1 MLSIKDLHIEVN
13 GTQIL
18 AGVGLDIKPGEIHA
32 ILGPN
37 GSGKSTLA
45 HALMGNPKYKV
56 VKGKIELDRKNING
70 LKANE
75 RAARGLFL
83 AFQQPKEITGV
94 RVATFIQAASSALR
108 KAQGKKPLNA
118 IELRTA
124 LSENLSKFSLEPG
137 FINRNV
143 NEGFSGGEKKK
154 FEALQ
159 MVMFS
164 PKYAILDEIDSGLD
178 IDALKNVAAAIKKL
192 CKRKSG
198 VLIITHSTKIL
209 HYLKP
214 KHVHVMIKGKIVMS
228 GGSGL
233 AEKIEKKGFKSF

>member
-1 MLSIKDLHIEVN
+1 MLSVKDLHIEVN

-18 AGVGLDIKPGEIHA
+18 AGVGIDVKPGEIHA

-56 VKGKIELDRKNING
+56 TKGKIELDRKNING
-70 LKANE
+70 LKTNE
-75 RAARGLFL
+75 RAGRGLFL

-94 RVATFIQAASSALR
+94 RIATFIQAASTAVR

-118 IELRTA
+118 IELRSK
-124 LSENLSKFSLEPG
+124 LRDNLAKFALEPL
-137 FINRNV
+137 FANRNV

-159 MVMFS
+159 MLMLE

-178 IDALKNVAAAIKKL
+178 IDAMKNVATAIKKI

-214 KHVHVMIKGKIVMS
+214 QRVHVMIKGKIAVS
-228 GGSGL
+228 GGASL
-233 AEKIEKKGFKSF
+233 AEKIEKEGFKSF